1 MSYLAHDSNERDP
14 LTQRDQP
21 LMGAASDRRTFLKSG
36 LALGGSLAL
45 ARAGLTQQQARGAAR
60 QASSSIP
67 GLSRRPPNILVI
79 LVDQMRSPVWTA
91 PAALVD
97 EVMPNLA
104 ALRRR
109 SVSFERHYTASNDCS
124 PARSTLLTGLHT
136 HQTGCMIT
144 GRSRLDPGLPT
155 WGVMLADMG
164 YSTSWWG
171 KWHLNPRANASLA
184 PYGFSGGTYPSPNG
198 SPGQGTEVD
207 PQIALQFG
215 EWFTE
220 NGGGQPWC
228 TTVSFV
234 NPHDVA
240 WWYRFTSEIPSESS
254 PSPLVGQLP
263 GNFETPQQLAER
275 SKPALQRS
283 LQDTA
288 ARSFGAVPFS
298 GEQLVSSWSS
308 LINTYLMLHGN
319 VDRQIAAVLRGLH
332 SQPKVAANTVIV
344 FTSDHGEYGG
354 SHGLRGKGAS
364 AYEEAIRVPL
374 YVHDPREQVTK
385 HTAIPRRQLTSSVDV
400 APLLLSIA
408 TGSEDWRS
416 EPLYSHLAE
425 RGNLAG
431 ICADPSL
438 SGRPWILHAT
448 DEDVTEFASELY
460 AAEAPRHVVALR
472 TARGKLAL
480 YNNWTP
486 GTVELEGTGEES
498 ELYDYSTTAGRAE
511 LQNDAG
517 SSALEEELRETL
529 QDEAIPRE
537 LHAPLP
543 LNLSEAGARGLAD
556 YQRVEE
562 YEQQQVEDSHLPSIS
577 KQSAEA
583 APTPDSLSRIND

>member
-1 MSYLAHDSNERDP
+1 MTDKAHESNDTDPQAQNDQSSTLAE
-14 LTQRDQP
+14 
-21 LMGAASDRRTFLKSG
+21 SDRRTFLKSG

-45 ARAGLTQQQARGAAR
+45 ARAGLAQDPARATTRKPKLSAA
-60 QASSSIP
+60 

-91 PAALVD
+91 PVALVD
-97 EVMPNLA
+97 QVMPNLA

-109 SVSFERHYTASNDCS
+109 SVSFERHYTAANDCS

-155 WGVMLADMG
+155 WGVMLSDMG
-164 YSTSWWG
+164 YAASWWG

-207 PQIALQFG
+207 PQIAAQFA
-215 EWFTE
+215 EWFRE
-220 NGGGQPWC
+220 SGGDQPWC

-240 WWYRFTSEIPSESS
+240 WWYRFTSEIPSEST
-254 PSPLVGQLP
+254 PPPLVTQLP
-263 GNFETPQQLAER
+263 GNFETPQQLSEKG
-275 SKPALQRS
+275 KPALQRS

-288 ARSFGAVPFS
+288 ARSFGAVPFT
-298 GEQLVSSWSS
+298 GEAMISSWSS
-308 LINTYLMLHGN
+308 LINTYLMLQGY
-319 VDRQIAAVLRGLH
+319 VDRQIATVLQTLH
-332 SQPKVAANTVIV
+332 SQPKVAENTVIV

-354 SHGLRGKGAS
+354 SHGMRGKGAS

-374 YVHDPREQVTK
+374 YVHDPRGQMTK
-385 HTAIPRRQLTSSVDV
+385 QTEIPRRQLTSSVDV

-416 EPLYSHLAE
+416 EHLYAHLAE

-438 SGRPWILHAT
+438 AGRSWILHAT
-448 DEDVTEFASELY
+448 DEDVTEFASDLY

-472 TARGKLAL
+472 TAQGKLAL
-480 YNNWTP
+480 YNNWIP
-486 GTVELEGTGEES
+486 GTTELEGSGEES
-498 ELYDYSTTAGRAE
+498 ELYDYSTAQGRAE
-511 LQNDAG
+511 LQNESD
-517 SSALEEELRETL
+517 SSALGEELRAVL

-543 LNLSEAGARGLAD
+543 LNLSEAQARGLAN
-556 YQRVEE
+556 YQAVEE
-562 YEQQQVEDSHLPSIS
+562 YEQQRFQSSHLPSVS
-577 KQSAEA
+577 KQPIEA
-583 APTPDSLSRIND
+583 DPTPD